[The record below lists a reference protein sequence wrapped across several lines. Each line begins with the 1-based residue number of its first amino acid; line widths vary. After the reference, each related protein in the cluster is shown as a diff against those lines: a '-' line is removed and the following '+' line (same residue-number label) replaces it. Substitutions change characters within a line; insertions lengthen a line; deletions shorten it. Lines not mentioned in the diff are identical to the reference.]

1 MPRPC
6 APSRTLSP
14 FPPRSSAT
22 RCPRRDPARPRGRP
36 HARLLGSSAPPVPYP
51 CLDLHVHSR
60 MMDSPAEQS
69 RGATSNYPTAW
80 SRATALPDR
89 RQTWSHRLASFRPA
103 HAPKTTG
110 QCSPPLHSDLH
121 PPPMSRPNTPTPL
134 AVHPAALNLVA
145 SLARLQ
151 YSSQHP
157 KAPSMHHLLVEK
169 NM

>member
-1 MPRPC
+1 MLRPC

-80 SRATALPDR
+80 SRATAPPDR
-89 RQTWSHRLASFRPA
+89 RQTRSHRLASFRPA

-110 QCSPPLHSDLH
+110 QCSPPLHLRPPSSSHVEAEH
-121 PPPMSRPNTPTPL
+121 PDPSSCPPGRTQPCCLSCSPPVLLPTP
-134 AVHPAALNLVA
+134 
-145 SLARLQ
+145 
-151 YSSQHP
+151 
-157 KAPSMHHLLVEK
+157 
-169 NM
+169 